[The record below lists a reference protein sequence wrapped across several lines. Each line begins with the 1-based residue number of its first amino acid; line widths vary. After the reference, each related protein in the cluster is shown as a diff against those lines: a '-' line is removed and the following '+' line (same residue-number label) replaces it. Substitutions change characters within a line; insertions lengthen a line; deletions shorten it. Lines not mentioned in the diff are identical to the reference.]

1 MQASFH
7 VWIRALLL
15 RQPRQFVAIVLH
27 QDAANDAAK
36 TDALGLPVSLN
47 ESNEGWRELGP
58 NHPITH
64 FSPNAS
70 RRHPCCGFHGCEIT
84 TFYNSCQQPF
94 TTLYY
99 FLVIVGGL

>member
-27 QDAANDAAK
+27 QDAANDAAE
-36 TDALGLPVSLN
+36 TDALGLPVSLYEPN
-47 ESNEGWRELGP
+47 QGWRELGP
-58 NHPITH
+58 YYPIAH
-64 FSPNAS
+64 LSPNAP
-70 RRHPCCGFHGCEIT
+70 RRHPCRGFHGCDNT

-94 TTLYY
+94 TTLYS